1 MADVSSTGGGGLV
14 PISTDELH
22 KLTIAIKDSGG
33 GLAIP
38 MPFVR
43 EIFLIECRIAGTTHV
58 EDIDQKTASLAEGSV
73 LKFMREADNKFDSL
87 AIQILNE
94 QNERI
99 GYVPREKN
107 EVLARLMDGG
117 KLVFGQVQSKEQ
129 VGDWL
134 KIVIKVFLKDV

>member
-1 MADVSSTGGGGLV
+1 MADVPGATGGGLV
-14 PISTDELH
+14 PVSADELRG
-22 KLTIAIKDSGG
+22 LAIAIKREGG
-33 GLAIP
+33 GLTVP

-58 EDIDQKTASLAEGSV
+58 EDIDQKTALLAEGSI

-87 AIQILNE
+87 AIPILNE
-94 QNERI
+94 QDERI

-117 KLVFGQVQSKEQ
+117 KLVFGQVQSKELI
-129 VGDWL
+129 GDWV